1 MAISCQCE
9 SIANHELFSFLKEN
23 DVTGHRLRLLLF
35 WGRHPQAKFNL
46 DCIAHVLDIT
56 HFHVRELLRELISKG
71 MVEEKYC
78 ASGMAHYSLN
88 SGHALSEYIQELA
101 SLDWSAIRN
110 LEGEVEREA
119 LMA

>member
-9 SIANHELFSFLKEN
+9 SITGHELFSFLKEN
-23 DVTGHRLRLLLF
+23 DITGHRLRLLLF

-46 DCIAHVLDIT
+46 HGIAHVLDIT
-56 HFHVRELLRELISKG
+56 CFHMRELLRELIVKG
-71 MVEEKYC
+71 IIEETYC
-78 ASGMAHYSLN
+78 SSGIAHYSLN

-101 SLDWSAIRN
+101 SLDWKALMN

>member
-1 MAISCQCE
+1 MAINCQCE

-23 DVTGHRLRLLLF
+23 DITGHRLRLLLF

-46 DCIAHVLDIT
+46 DGIAHVLDIT
-56 HFHVRELLRELISKG
+56 CFHMRELLRELINKG
-71 MVEEKYC
+71 MVEEKYS
-78 ASGMAHYSLN
+78 AGGITHYSLN
-88 SGHALSEYIQELA
+88 SEHALSESIQELA
-101 SLDWSAIRN
+101 NLDWKALMN